1 MKKET
6 DDTIIK
12 DVRNLCRLKKEIDNN
27 TGKDIRNLLRLKKE
41 NKATKELEI
50 LGTFS
55 SIKKRIIKPVREGN
69 FWSNN
74 YIEYESNLV
83 SCLPESSS
91 RRTAMARR
99 NKVM

>member
-55 SIKKRIIKPVREGN
+55 SIKKRIIIN
-69 FWSNN
+69 Q
-74 YIEYESNLV
+74 
-83 SCLPESSS
+83 
-91 RRTAMARR
+91 
-99 NKVM
+99 